1 MDDLSNT
8 MIGEHF
14 LFPGAASIL
23 FFSCVTVDKGC
34 VAFFCSTV
42 DFSPLFAA
50 GTVCFDSSFFS
61 DPHFSFS
68 FYSSICCFDRTSIL
82 LALSPFCHPSAYLQE
97 TSMLLL

>member
-8 MIGEHF
+8 IGEHF
-14 LFPGAASIL
+14 LFSGAAASIL
-23 FFSCVTVDKGC
+23 LFSWVTVDEDC

-42 DFSPLFAA
+42 EFSPLFAA
-50 GTVCFDSSFFS
+50 GTVCFDFSFFS

-68 FYSSICCFDRTSIL
+68 FYSSIRCFDRTSIL